1 MNCEPK
7 TILAEIDIDSG
18 EQMIR
23 KAKSIIHYVNNVL
36 NPSWKDPTS
45 FASGNQL
52 PDALLI
58 CRKAAW
64 SHNETERIKLKKD
77 KTADTVPK
85 EFDSEWTFK
94 EWPCF
99 KFLGL
104 PVRPL
109 DSIKI
114 CL

>member
-1 MNCEPK
+1 MSTKQQEELMKVKAAQWVSELRKTYAHCFKVHCEPK

-58 CRKAAW
+58 CRKAA
-64 SHNETERIKLKKD
+64 
-77 KTADTVPK
+77 
-85 EFDSEWTFK
+85 
-94 EWPCF
+94 
-99 KFLGL
+99 
-104 PVRPL
+104 
-109 DSIKI
+109 
-114 CL
+114 